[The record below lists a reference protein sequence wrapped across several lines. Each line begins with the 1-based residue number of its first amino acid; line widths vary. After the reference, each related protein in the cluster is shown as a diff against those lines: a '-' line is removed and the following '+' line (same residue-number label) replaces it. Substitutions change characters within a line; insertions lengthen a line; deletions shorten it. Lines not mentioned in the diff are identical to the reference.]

1 MYLLNIPSWNWRQ
14 GDDAVCIAEL
24 KLGLMAQSCL
34 APVLLILTYFFL
46 NKYKNLDLI

>member
-1 MYLLNIPSWNWRQ
+1 MYLLNIPTWDWKQ

-34 APVLLILTYFFL
+34 APVRILQPIYIHKL
-46 NKYKNLDLI
+46 NFDFKN

>member
-34 APVLLILTYFFL
+34 APVLHILTNFFS
-46 NKYKNLDLI
+46 K